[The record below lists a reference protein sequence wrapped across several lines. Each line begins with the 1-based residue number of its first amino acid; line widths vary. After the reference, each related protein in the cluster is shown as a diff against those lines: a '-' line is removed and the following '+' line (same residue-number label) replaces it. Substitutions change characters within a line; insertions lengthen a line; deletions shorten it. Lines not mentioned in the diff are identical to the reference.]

1 MKRKNCQNENEGSP
15 TLVLYRHVSSDWQMA
30 EGGVAPGVVEFS
42 PKPVL
47 QSVQSVTQLTH
58 TLVVSKSLLYIVASF
73 VLYLQ
78 LLCNTGGQNKYLKV

>member
-1 MKRKNCQNENEGSP
+1 
-15 TLVLYRHVSSDWQMA
+15 MA

-58 TLVVSKSLLYIVASF
+58 TLVVSKFLLFIVASF
-73 VLYLQ
+73 VFLFATVMQYRGTKQ
-78 LLCNTGGQNKYLKV
+78 VFKCLKTLF